1 MIECLCFDFVGWQGE
16 NVADAL
22 KCFGS
27 DEVNCRVAIKF
38 LLFVELFAQE
48 NLFALQI
55 GNRLLNH
62 PAKKCAG
69 KLAFRVM

>member
-1 MIECLCFDFVGWQGE
+1 MVQCFRFDFIGWQGE
-16 NVADAL
+16 NIADAL

-62 PAKKCAG
+62 SAQKAAG
-69 KLAFRVM
+69 ELAFGVM